1 MLDPIE
7 DTSRSQPQAAL
18 EVGWKDG
25 DAYQGCRA
33 VLGIIHKHI
42 HFMLLPEAISS
53 RTVRDVGMNML
64 VITCQTHPLES
75 RGSSLYVPLL
85 NKQNIKPGET
95 LQNTNKPFSFQ
106 PRLLHG

>member
-7 DTSRSQPQAAL
+7 ETSRSQPQAAL

-33 VLGIIHKHI
+33 GLGIVHKHI
-42 HFMLLPEAISS
+42 NFMLLPEAISS

-64 VITCQTHPLES
+64 VITFQTHPLGC
-75 RGSSLYVPLL
+75 RGSSLYLPLL

-95 LQNTNKPFSFQ
+95 LQNTNKPSRFQ